1 MHINWKLY
9 FTRNFFYFN
18 NFQLEFL
25 DIEIFWKEKTVSE
38 TWFDESFLSQ
48 SFDQLIWLIREY
60 SVSNAWPV

>member
-48 SFDQLIWLIREY
+48 SFDQLI
-60 SVSNAWPV
+60 